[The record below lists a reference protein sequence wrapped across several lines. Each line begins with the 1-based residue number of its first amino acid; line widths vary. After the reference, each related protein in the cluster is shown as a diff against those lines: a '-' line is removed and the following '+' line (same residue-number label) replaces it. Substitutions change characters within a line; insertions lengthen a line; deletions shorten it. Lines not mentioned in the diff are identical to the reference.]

1 MELAPA
7 YHNFVEKT
15 NFCGKLILQVR
26 DKLKTQLRYQNAR
39 MKKLQKAFIE
49 EVEEYEY
56 ELVSSRLKADR
67 KLGAQFKFFNKE
79 YAFELLSMYLWRCV

>member
-1 MELAPA
+1 
-7 YHNFVEKT
+7 
-15 NFCGKLILQVR
+15 
-26 DKLKTQLRYQNAR
+26 

-79 YAFELLSMYLWRCV
+79 YAFELLEMYLWRCV